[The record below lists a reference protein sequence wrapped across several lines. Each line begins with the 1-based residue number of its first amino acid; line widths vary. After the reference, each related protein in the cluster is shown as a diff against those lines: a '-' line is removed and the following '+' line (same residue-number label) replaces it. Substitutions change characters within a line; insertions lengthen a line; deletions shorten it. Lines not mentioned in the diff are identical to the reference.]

1 MKDLLYF
8 KLKNCPYCHEADR
21 YLDELRASNP
31 EYAAIPIKVI
41 DEGEQ
46 RELADKYD
54 YWYVPCFFA
63 DGVKLHEGASTKEK
77 IRAVLD
83 KCR

>member
-1 MKDLLYF
+1 VA
-8 KLKNCPYCHEADR
+8 HWGA
-21 YLDELRASNP
+21 
-31 EYAAIPIKVI
+31 EYS
-41 DEGEQ
+41 GEQ